1 MSDSNQ
7 LKNQQKQYQQ
17 ELSDQMKELSG
28 KASDYGKTALMVAGG
43 VFVAYQLVKLFT
55 KSKSNKTTVYRET
68 YEDERDVDNAQRII
82 IKRDDSN
89 PGVFDLFKAEIGAM
103 LLALAKD
110 KILEFINQLEVSKN
124 NAGEEKDT

>member
-7 LKNQQKQYQQ
+7 LQHKQKQYQQ
-17 ELSDQMKELSG
+17 ELSDQVKELSD
-28 KASDYGKTALMVAGG
+28 KAGDYGKTALMVAGG

-68 YEDERDVDNAQRII
+68 YEDEREVDNAQRII
-82 IKRDDSN
+82 IKRDDSS
-89 PGVFDLFKAEIGAM
+89 PGVFDVFKAEIGAM

-110 KILEFINQLEVSKN
+110 KILEFIDQIEVNKN
-124 NAGEEKDT
+124 NAREEDTQ